1 MVCFEDVLKLSPLL
15 LGLVVLCGCSQRGEL
30 VGAASVGVLN
40 LPGQIAVGFNHHQ
53 HNRYQSPISGEWR
66 DGDDIEQMLVQ
77 AIEVA
82 QHEILVAVQELSA
95 PRIAEA
101 LIAAQHRGV
110 TVRVI
115 LENNYSTPWTE
126 QTPSQLK
133 PHQRQRWRQLEQLA
147 DQNGDGTT
155 TPEEAELGDAIGL
168 LRHHRIP
175 IVDDTEDGSRGSGLM
190 HHKFVVIDRT
200 VVLTGS
206 ANFTRSGM
214 HGDANRPR
222 TRGNVNHILRVQSDA
237 LAELFRQEF
246 GTMWGDGPGGK
257 LNSRFGLQKESTG
270 VRTAMVGATRVDVL
284 FAPHRKGDLN
294 HGLNWIEEQLDE
306 ARTSID
312 MALFVFTAQQ
322 LADALQGGVNAGL
335 QIRLI
340 ADPSFASRSFSE
352 VLDLLGVGLP
362 DRNCKLEKDN
372 QPFNK
377 GLKGVGTP
385 RLARG
390 DKLHH
395 KFAVIDNKKVITGS
409 FNWSPSAAH
418 TNDETLMV
426 IHSPQLAKHFTR
438 EMDRLW
444 DTAEL
449 GITPHIQRKLDRQKI
464 RCGDG
469 VERG

>member
-1 MVCFEDVLKLSPLL
+1 MISPDVLKLSQLL
-15 LGLVVLCGCSQRGEL
+15 LGLAVLCGCSQRGML
-30 VGAASVGVLN
+30 IGAASIKQLN
-40 LPGQIAVGFNHHQ
+40 VPDAIAVGFNHHQ
-53 HNRYQSPISGEWR
+53 HNRYQSPITGGWR
-66 DGDDIEQMLVQ
+66 DGDDIEQILVQ
-77 AIEVA
+77 AIELA
-82 QHEILVAVQELSA
+82 QYEILLAVQELST
-95 PRIAEA
+95 PTIADA
-101 LIAAQHRGV
+101 LIAAKRRGV
-110 TVRVI
+110 TVQVI

-133 PHQRQRWRQLEQLA
+133 PHQRQRWYQLEQLA
-147 DQNGDGTT
+147 DQNGDGITT
-155 TPEEAELGDAIGL
+155 SEEAQQGDAIGL
-168 LRHHRIP
+168 LRGHRIP
-175 IVDDTEDGSRGSGLM
+175 ILDDTDDGSRGSGLM
-190 HHKFVVIDRT
+190 HHKFVVIDRM

-206 ANFTRSGM
+206 TNFTRSGM
-214 HGDANRPR
+214 HGDANRIK
-222 TRGNVNHILRVQSDA
+222 TRGNVNHILRFKSHA

-246 GTMWGDGPGGK
+246 ETMWGDGPGGK
-257 LNSRFGLQKESTG
+257 MDSRFGLQKESAG

-284 FAPHRKGDLN
+284 FAPHRKRDLN
-294 HGLNWIEEQLDE
+294 HGLNWIEQQLDE
-306 ARTSID
+306 AGKTID

-322 LADALQGGVNAGL
+322 LADALQRRVNAGL

-352 VLDLLGVGLP
+352 VLDLLGVALP
-362 DRNCKLEKDN
+362 DRNCKLEQDN

-395 KFAVIDNKKVITGS
+395 KFAVIDNHKVITGS

-418 TNDETLMV
+418 TNDETLLV
-426 IHSPQLAKHFTR
+426 IHSPKLAAHFTR

-449 GITPHIQRKLDRQKI
+449 GITPHIQRKLDRQRI

-469 VERG
+469 VERE

>member
-1 MVCFEDVLKLSPLL
+1 MVCFEDVLKLSPIL

-66 DGDDIEQMLVQ
+66 DGDDIEKMLVQ

-133 PHQRQRWRQLEQLA
+133 PHQRQRRYQLEQLA

-155 TPEEAELGDAIGL
+155 TPEEAKRGDAIGL
-168 LRHHRIP
+168 LRDHRIP
-175 IVDDTEDGSRGSGLM
+175 IIDDTDDGSRGSGLM

-237 LAELFRQEF
+237 FAELFRQEF

-284 FAPHRKGDLN
+284 FAPHRKRDLN

-444 DTAEL
+444 YAAEL

-464 RCGDG
+464 RCGSW
-469 VERG
+469 VERE

>member
-1 MVCFEDVLKLSPLL
+1 MWLQPTRNVDWSGFHQAA
-15 LGLVVLCGCSQRGEL
+15 QR
-30 VGAASVGVLN
+30 SRRN
-40 LPGQIAVGFNHHQ
+40 RVGFNHHQ
-53 HNRYQSPISGEWR
+53 HNRYQSPVTGGWR
-66 DGDDIEQMLVQ
+66 DGDDTEQILVQ
-77 AIEVA
+77 AIELA
-82 QHEILVAVQELSA
+82 QYELLLAVQELSA
-95 PRIAEA
+95 PTIADA
-101 LIAAQHRGV
+101 LIAAKRRGV
-110 TVRVI
+110 TVQVI

-133 PHQRQRWRQLEQLA
+133 PHQRQRWHQLEQLA
-147 DQNGDGTT
+147 DQNRDGTT
-155 TPEEAELGDAIGL
+155 TPEEAKRGDAIGL
-168 LRHHRIP
+168 LRDHRIP
-175 IVDDTEDGSRGSGLM
+175 IIDDTEDGSRGSGLM

-237 LAELFRQEF
+237 FAELFRQEF

-418 TNDETLMV
+418 TNDETLLV